1 MQNETN
7 LNQILQKI
15 PHGTVVTSLWLETQG
30 ISRSLRNAYKK
41 NGWLK
46 SFGNGAYSKL
56 NDKVEMNGAIYALQE
71 QLGLSFHIGGIS
83 ALSLQGINHNIAF
96 NRKTFIYG
104 YRGENIPSWFNNN
117 YKDNIEIIK
126 TEFLPKDI
134 GFVTYSE
141 KDFSIKISSTE
152 RALLEMLY
160 LIPKKNSLDEFI
172 ELIDTISVL
181 NPKLMQELLE
191 KCTNIKVKR
200 VFLYVAEKTNFPW
213 FRKIDTSSIDLG
225 TGKRVIEQGG
235 QLDKKYNIVLK
246 KINIL

>member
-30 ISRSLRNAYKK
+30 VSRSLRNAYKK

-83 ALSLQGINHNIAF
+83 ALSLHGINHNIAF
-96 NRKTFIYG
+96 NRKRFIYG

-117 YKDNIEIIK
+117 YKNNIEIIK

-134 GFVTYSE
+134 GLVTVCP
-141 KDFSIKISSTE
+141 
-152 RALLEMLY
+152 A
-160 LIPKKNSLDEFI
+160 
-172 ELIDTISVL
+172 
-181 NPKLMQELLE
+181 
-191 KCTNIKVKR
+191 
-200 VFLYVAEKTNFPW
+200 
-213 FRKIDTSSIDLG
+213 
-225 TGKRVIEQGG
+225 
-235 QLDKKYNIVLK
+235 
-246 KINIL
+246 